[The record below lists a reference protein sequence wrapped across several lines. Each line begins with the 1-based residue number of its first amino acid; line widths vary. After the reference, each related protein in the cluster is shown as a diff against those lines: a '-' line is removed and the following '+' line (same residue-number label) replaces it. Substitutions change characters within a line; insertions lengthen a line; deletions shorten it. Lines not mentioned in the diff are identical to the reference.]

1 MGSDVPLQARV
12 HRWTLQVI
20 ALVFATA
27 VGICLGVASVRAY
40 DVRLDEAIAALQKA
54 AALVEASSPGVVSPR
69 TQDRFDRH
77 REKALADIQ
86 DAMTHILAA
95 GAAADADGG
104 VQ

>member
-1 MGSDVPLQARV
+1 MGVGVHLQPRLHGWA
-12 HRWTLQVI
+12 LQVI
-20 ALVFATA
+20 ALISATG
-27 VGICLGVASVRAY
+27 VGVCLGVASVRAY

-54 AALVEASSPGVVSPR
+54 AALVEASSAGVVSPR

-86 DAMTHILAA
+86 DAMNHILAA

-104 VQ
+104 LQ